1 MNKKEEIFKFP
12 AGVNSILNI
21 LLKVTNNRIVGIS
34 IMEDE

>member
-12 AGVNSILNI
+12 AGINSTLNI